1 MNLKAILA
9 SLILGSSSI
18 AMASPAAPGVT
29 VSSVSY
35 GTPSV
40 TVRDHR
46 FDSAPYQSPTY
57 SNVDCDDDGAFRAPI
72 AQPVAQPIYWR
83 NNAYNG
89 RWMPPVYRPVTLA
102 AGLRLPANSQTE
114 IKVGGQQGAFTTLK
128 LEATGGRS
136 FVRQVYIM
144 FENGQEQI
152 LRNVN
157 RTLTGNDC
165 FTIDLDGG
173 RRQINRVI
181 VYGALGQPGWRR
193 ATGSFKLTAV

>member
-1 MNLKAILA
+1 MAPVLQYVLSKSTRNKVMNLKAILA

-35 GTPSV
+35 GNASFDASLAI
-40 TVRDHR
+40 RDH
-46 FDSAPYQSPTY
+46 
-57 SNVDCDDDGAFRAPI
+57 RAPI
-72 AQPVAQPIYWR
+72 AQPVAQPIYYR

-102 AGLRLPANSQTE
+102 AGLRLPTNSQTE

-181 VYGALGQPGWRR
+181 VYGALGQTRWRR
-193 ATGSFKLTAV
+193 AGGTFNVTAV

>member
-1 MNLKAILA
+1 MNMKAILA

-18 AMASPAAPGVT
+18 ALASPAAPGVT

-35 GTPSV
+35 GTPNV

-46 FDSAPYQSPTY
+46 LDSAPYQSPAY
-57 SNVDCDDDGAFRAPI
+57 SNWNDDDAYRAPI
-72 AQPVAQPIYWR
+72 AQPVARPIYWR
-83 NNAYNG
+83 TG
-89 RWMPPVYRPVTLA
+89 WHGQPMPAVYRPVTLA

-136 FVRQVYIM
+136 FIRQVYIM

-193 ATGSFKLTAV
+193 APGTFNLTAV

>member
-1 MNLKAILA
+1 MKAILA

-35 GTPSV
+35 GTPNV

-46 FDSAPYQSPTY
+46 LDSAPYQSPAY
-57 SNVDCDDDGAFRAPI
+57 SNWNDDDAYRAPI
-72 AQPVAQPIYWR
+72 AQPVARPIYWR
-83 NNAYNG
+83 TG
-89 RWMPPVYRPVTLA
+89 WHGQPMPAVYRPVTLA

-136 FVRQVYIM
+136 FIRQVYIM

-193 ATGSFKLTAV
+193 APGTFNLTAV